1 MVAKR
6 GESSRHVLGWAGLPK
21 YVHHPELDYGG
32 WRDFLPGIEPLLA
45 QDARP
50 SGADEGR
57 LFRAMHYCA
66 YRAWMARGKQ
76 CVVTARAADWIAR
89 RERIRDHLILVNL
102 GLCYDMLRRNRF
114 TNVDEDELFSEAQRA
129 LCDAVEAYDPW
140 RGYRFSTY
148 ACNAIYR
155 GFLRLSKME
164 TRRAR
169 FVTYGFEPR
178 LDRGR
183 LDPDLHNFDERVYSD
198 RLNGAIRK
206 NDADLTH
213 QERHIIERRFP
224 DHGGRKRDTLQR
236 IGNDLSISK
245 ERVRQIQM
253 NALTKLHNAITAE
266 PVLS

>member
-114 TNVDEDELFSEAQRA
+114 TNVDEDELFSEPSGRCAMRSRLTTRGVVTGSA
-129 LCDAVEAYDPW
+129 PMPATRSTGVSSASRRW
-140 RGYRFSTY
+140 RP
-148 ACNAIYR
+148 AAR
-155 GFLRLSKME
+155 GS
-164 TRRAR
+164 
-169 FVTYGFEPR
+169 
-178 LDRGR
+178 
-183 LDPDLHNFDERVYSD
+183 
-198 RLNGAIRK
+198 
-206 NDADLTH
+206 
-213 QERHIIERRFP
+213 
-224 DHGGRKRDTLQR
+224 
-236 IGNDLSISK
+236 
-245 ERVRQIQM
+245 
-253 NALTKLHNAITAE
+253 
-266 PVLS
+266 